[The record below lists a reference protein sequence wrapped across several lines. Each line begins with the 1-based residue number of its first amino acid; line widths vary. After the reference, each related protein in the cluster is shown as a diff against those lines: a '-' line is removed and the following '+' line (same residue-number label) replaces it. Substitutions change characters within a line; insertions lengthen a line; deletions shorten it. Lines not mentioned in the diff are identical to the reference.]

1 MPRCNGSGGA
11 GVAAVLL
18 AVALL
23 AGCAGRPAEAI
34 DLATLDTG
42 AYGVEPLEVPESGDP
57 RRGHILESVR
67 MAEFLVDPAEVDPAL
82 RSSADAVGLLPLPTP
97 AKVASI
103 VLAEQV
109 GEVLERHG
117 MLAGAAVTGA
127 DIDRNA
133 EKPAV
138 GSARVLMVLVMRF
151 PDTAA
156 AERAAQEIDAADA
169 AVNRDNVAV
178 DIPEH
183 PAAHGHWRP
192 GVPTM
197 AASIAYESYVV
208 NVLAG
213 DTAPDPAVL
222 GDLTARAIDAQTRR
236 LRDFVPTPPDR
247 IAALPL
253 DPEGLVRRMIPQAP
267 RRWEYPAVTAM
278 SSQRTAGWAATAQ
291 VTGVSFGPRASYL
304 RGSRGQ
310 PHTVEASAVSGFN
323 QLRRYADPAVARAE
337 FDGQVRFNLD
347 GGLLPVEGPAG
358 VPGVRCVE
366 NPDLD
371 LLSLTRFVCHVT
383 YDRYIVTLFA
393 REIGSARQR
402 AAAQYGLLVNGDKR

>member
-1 MPRCNGSGGA
+1 MRRCSLPGGA
-11 GVAAVLL
+11 GIAA
-18 AVALL
+18 ALL
-23 AGCAGRPAEAI
+23 VTALLSGCAEPPAAAI

-42 AYGVEPLEVPESGDP
+42 AYGVEPLEVPDAGDL
-57 RRGHILESVR
+57 RRGRILESVR
-67 MAEFLVDPAEVDPAL
+67 MAEVLIDPAEVDPVL

-109 GEVLERHG
+109 GDVLERHG

-127 DIDRNA
+127 DIDSGTDR
-133 EKPAV
+133 PAV
-138 GSARVLMVLVMRF
+138 GAARVLLVLVMRF
-151 PDTAA
+151 PDAGAA
-156 AERAAQEIDAADA
+156 QRAALEIDAADA
-169 AVNRDNVAV
+169 AVNRDNVAI
-178 DIPEH
+178 DIPDH

-192 GVPTM
+192 GVPTL
-197 AASIAYESYVV
+197 AASVAHESYVI

-213 DTAPDPAVL
+213 DTAPDSAVL
-222 GDLTARAIDAQTRR
+222 ADLAARAIDAQTRR
-236 LRDFVPTPPDR
+236 LREFVPTPPDG

-253 DPEGLVRRMIPQAP
+253 DPDGLVRRMIPQAP

-291 VTGVSFGPRASYL
+291 VTGVSFGPRATYL
-304 RGSRGQ
+304 RGNREQ
-310 PHTVEASAVSGFN
+310 RNRVEASAVSGFN
-323 QLRRYADPAVARAE
+323 QLRRYADAAAARTA

-358 VPGVRCVE
+358 VPDVRCVE

-371 LLSLTRFVCHVT
+371 LLSLTRFVCHV
-383 YDRYIVTLFA
+383 YHDRYLVTLFA
-393 REIGSARQR
+393 RELGSARQR
-402 AAAQYGLLVNGDKR
+402 AAAQYGLLVNGG

>member
-1 MPRCNGSGGA
+1 MRRCNRPGSTGI
-11 GVAAVLL
+11 AAVLL
-18 AVALL
+18 VATLL
-23 AGCAGRPAEAI
+23 SGCAGRPADAI

-42 AYGVEPLEVPESGDP
+42 AYGVEPLEVPDSGDP

-67 MAEFLVDPAEVDPAL
+67 MAEFLIDPVEVDPVL

-97 AKVASI
+97 AKVASV

-109 GEVLERHG
+109 GDVLERHG
-117 MLAGAAVTGA
+117 MLAGAVVTGA
-127 DIDRNA
+127 DIDPEMYN
-133 EKPAV
+133 PAI
-138 GSARVLMVLVMRF
+138 GSTRALLVLVMRF
-151 PDTAA
+151 PDSGAA
-156 AERAAQEIDAADA
+156 QRAAQEIDAVDA

-192 GVPTM
+192 GVPTL
-197 AASIAYESYVV
+197 AASAAHESYVV

-213 DTAPDPAVL
+213 DTTPDPAVL
-222 GDLTARAIDAQTRR
+222 GDLAARAIDAQIHR

-278 SSQRTAGWAATAQ
+278 SGQRTAGWAATAQ
-291 VTGVSFGPRASYL
+291 VSGVSFGPRATYL
-304 RGSRGQ
+304 RSNRKERGG
-310 PHTVEASAVSGFN
+310 VEASAVSGFN
-323 QLRRYADPAVARAE
+323 QLRRYSDPAAARTA

-347 GGLLPVEGPAG
+347 GGLRPVEGPAG
-358 VPGVRCVE
+358 VPDVRCLE
-366 NPDLD
+366 SSDLD
-371 LLSLTRFVCHVT
+371 LLSLTRFVCHVY
-383 YDRYIVTLFA
+383 YDRYLVTLFA

-402 AAAQYGLLVNGDKR
+402 AAAQYGLLVNGG